1 MKRTHYSLA
10 ALILGVAWI
19 AAASLILKAV
29 GSSESAAWLAKSFF
43 DMQPADSPSG
53 VLPYP
58 LSIQNL
64 MWLIFFVGLGELAYR
79 LRQGL
84 TALRSIASG
93 LLPEEDDV
101 VLVRA
106 DLNEYYRKLKDKSG
120 LLPEL
125 ILSLVLRFQAS
136 QSVSETHAMLN
147 SQLEHL
153 QVRIDIDYSM
163 TRYIAWL
170 IPTLGFIGTV
180 IGISQALDF
189 ASNTDPAAANFLSGL
204 VSALG
209 VAFYTTLL
217 ALIQSAILVYC
228 MHVIQAMEE
237 RSIVLSGQYC
247 LKNLINKLY
256 QE

>member
-1 MKRTHYSLA
+1 MKRAHYSLL
-10 ALILGVAWI
+10 ALVFGVAWVAVASFI
-19 AAASLILKAV
+19 LDEASGSEAAI
-29 GSSESAAWLAKSFF
+29 WLAKSFF
-43 DMQPADSPSG
+43 DLQLGDGRAG
-53 VLPYP
+53 VFPYP
-58 LSIQNL
+58 ITIQNL

-84 TALRSIASG
+84 MALRSVADG
-93 LLPEEDDV
+93 LLPEDDDV
-101 VLVRA
+101 VLIKS
-106 DLNEYYRKLKDKSG
+106 DMNEHYRKLKDRSG

-125 ILSLVLRFQAS
+125 IISLVLRFQAS

-147 SQLEHL
+147 SQLDHM
-153 QVRIDIDYSM
+153 QVKIDIDYSM

-180 IGISQALDF
+180 IGISQALHF
-189 ASNTDPAAANFLSGL
+189 ASISDPTSETFLPEL
-204 VSALG
+204 VSTLG

-217 ALIQSAILVYC
+217 ALIQSALLVYC

-237 RSIVLSGQYC
+237 RSVVLSGQYC